1 MLVQRQLWVMS
12 QTADSGESGER
23 GEPVTVTEEAAEQAL
38 DLIDGEGY
46 DADEAGL
53 RLFVQQGGCAGL
65 SYGLRFD
72 LEPEEDDAV
81 TEHHGLRVFVDP
93 ASQKYVDGSVL
104 DYEGGLQ
111 GAGFHVENP
120 NVESECG
127 CGESFRT

>member
-1 MLVQRQLWVMS
+1 MS
-12 QTADSGESGER
+12 QSVETSD
-23 GEPVTVTEEAAEQAL
+23 EPVRVTEDAAEQAL
-38 DLIDGEGY
+38 SLIENEGY
-46 DADEAGL
+46 DTDEAGL

-72 LEPEEDDAV
+72 IEPEEDDAV

-93 ASQKYVDGSVL
+93 ASQKYIHGSRL
-104 DYEGGLQ
+104 DFEGGLQ
-111 GAGFHVENP
+111 GKGFSVENP